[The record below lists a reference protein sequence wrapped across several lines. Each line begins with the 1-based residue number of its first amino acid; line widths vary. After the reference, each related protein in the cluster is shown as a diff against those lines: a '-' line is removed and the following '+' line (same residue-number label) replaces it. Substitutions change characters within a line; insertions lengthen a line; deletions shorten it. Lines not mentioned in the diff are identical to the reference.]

1 MQKYQALM
9 ENEDYKMSPDVD
21 QSCVFPSEDGYG
33 EHNGCRRI
41 EDWEETG
48 IEDKRYRVNIHNFKL
63 RKKCV
68 FSLSAPLKLMMR
80 DWQISSAGVGVVK
93 VVH

>member
-41 EDWEETG
+41 VDWEETG
-48 IEDKRYRVNIHNFKL
+48 INDTYRVIFYNS
-63 RKKCV
+63 R
-68 FSLSAPLKLMMR
+68 LKLM
-80 DWQISSAGVGVVK
+80 
-93 VVH
+93 

>member
-1 MQKYQALM
+1 
-9 ENEDYKMSPDVD
+9 MSPDVD
-21 QSCVFPSEDGYG
+21 QSCVFPSEDSYS
-33 EHNGCRRI
+33 HQHFGCRRI

>member
-1 MQKYQALM
+1 
-9 ENEDYKMSPDVD
+9 MSPDVD
-21 QSCVFPSEDGYG
+21 QSCVFPSEDGFG

-41 EDWEETG
+41 GGAGDWEETG
-48 IEDKRYRVNIHNFKL
+48 IEDSKFRVNIHNLKL
-63 RKKCV
+63 RKKSV

-80 DWQISSAGVGVVK
+80 GWQGSTGGVGVVK